1 MNKNQVKENEF
12 APAPGGTNGTVN
24 YQTGYGTPAGPNQT
38 QDPAHFESSKKHIGS
53 TSNTRKDSLKKT
65 ANQQADI
72 NAIYAKKDTPTPDEV
87 VTGIKYELGQ
97 QIKKDKAKAK
107 ETVLD
112 NLKKDPH
119 YYGKLKMLNID
130 DKSMVQNMSE
140 AKHPNDAPAKP
151 KITPNIEATKQI
163 FAEMAK
169 GKDQKY
175 VVNQGISDVMKEMWA
190 QKNARNL
197 WKKV

>member
-1 MNKNQVKENEF
+1 MSEKQIKENEF
-12 APAPGGTNGTVN
+12 FGAPGGTTGTIN

-38 QDPAHFESSKKHIGS
+38 QDPDHFESSKKHVGNQG
-53 TSNTRKDSLKKT
+53 NTRKDNLAKS
-65 ANQQADI
+65 ANQQSDI

-107 ETVLD
+107 QTVLD

-130 DKSMVQNMSE
+130 DESMTQNMSE
-140 AKHPNDAPAKP
+140 AKHPNDAPARTKV
-151 KITPNIEATKQI
+151 TPNIEATKQI

-169 GKDQKY
+169 GKDHKY

-190 QKNARNL
+190 QKKARNL
-197 WKKV
+197 WKKI